1 MADAKTKP
9 TAASVEAYIAA
20 IGSEERRADCHEL
33 VRLMSKVTKK
43 PATMWGTSIVGFDAY
58 QYRYESGHGGQFF
71 VTGFS
76 SRKGDISVYLTASFP
91 GQQKLLQTL
100 GRHKMG
106 KACLSI
112 RRLSDVD
119 MKVLEKLVAGSVA
132 ETRRR
137 YGQIDADALTGGR
150 SN

>member
-9 TAASVEAYIAA
+9 NAASVEAYIAA
-20 IGSEERRADCHEL
+20 IESEERRADCREL
-33 VRLMSKVTKK
+33 VRLMSKVTKE
-43 PATMWGTSIVGFDAY
+43 PATMWGTSIVGFDSYHYTYA
-58 QYRYESGHGGQFF
+58 SGHTGDSC

-76 SRKGDISVYLTASFP
+76 SRRGDISVYLTAGFP
-91 GQQKLLQTL
+91 GQEDLLAKL

-112 RRLSDVD
+112 LRLSDVD

-137 YGQIDADALTGGR
+137 YG
-150 SN
+150 

>member
-1 MADAKTKP
+1 MADAKTRP
-9 TAASVEAYIAA
+9 NAASVEAYIAA
-20 IGSEERRADCHEL
+20 IESEERRADCREL
-33 VRLMSKVTKK
+33 VRLMSKVTKE
-43 PATMWGTSIVGFDAY
+43 PATMWGTSIVGFGSYHYTYA
-58 QYRYESGHGGQFF
+58 SGHSGDSC

-76 SRKGDISVYLTASFP
+76 SRKGDISVYLTAGFP
-91 GQQKLLQTL
+91 GQEDLLAKL

-112 RRLSDVD
+112 RRLGDVD

-137 YGQIDADALTGGR
+137 YG
-150 SN
+150 

>member
-1 MADAKTKP
+1 MADSKTKP
-9 TAASVEAYIAA
+9 TAASAEAYIAA
-20 IGSEERRADCHEL
+20 IESEERRADCREL
-33 VRLMSKVTKK
+33 ARLMSQVTRK
-43 PATMWGTSIVGFDAY
+43 PATMWGTGIVGFDAY
-58 QYRYESGHGGQFF
+58 HYTYASGHSGDSC

-76 SRKGDISVYLTASFP
+76 SRKGDISVYLTAGFP
-91 GQQKLLQTL
+91 GQEDLLAKL

-119 MKVLEKLVAGSVA
+119 MKILEKLVAGSVA

-137 YGQIDADALTGGR
+137 YG
-150 SN
+150 

>member
-1 MADAKTKP
+1 MAESKTKP

-20 IGSEERRADCHEL
+20 IEGEERRADCREL
-33 VRLMSKVTKK
+33 VRLMSKVTTK
-43 PATMWGTSIVGFDAY
+43 PAAMWGTSIVGFDSYHYTYA
-58 QYRYESGHGGQFF
+58 SGHGGDSC

-76 SRKGDISVYLTASFP
+76 SRKGDISVYLTAGFP
-91 GQQKLLQTL
+91 GQEDLLARL

-119 MKVLEKLVAGSVA
+119 MKILEKLVAGSVA

-137 YGQIDADALTGGR
+137 YG
-150 SN
+150 

>member
-1 MADAKTKP
+1 MADAKTRP
-9 TAASVEAYIAA
+9 AAASVEAYIAA
-20 IGSEERRADCHEL
+20 IDSEERRADCREL

-43 PATMWGTSIVGFDAY
+43 PATMWGTSIVGFDTYHYTYA
-58 QYRYESGHGGQFF
+58 SGHSGDSC

-91 GQQKLLQTL
+91 GQEDLFAKL
-100 GRHKMG
+100 GRHRMG

-119 MKVLEKLVAGSVA
+119 MKILEKLVAGSVA

-137 YGQIDADALTGGR
+137 YG
-150 SN
+150 

>member
-1 MADAKTKP
+1 MAESKTKA

-20 IGSEERRADCHEL
+20 IESEERRADCREL
-33 VRLMSKVTKK
+33 VRLMSKVTKE
-43 PATMWGTSIVGFDAY
+43 PATMWGASIVGFGSYHYTYA
-58 QYRYESGHGGQFF
+58 SGHSGDSC

-76 SRKGDISVYLTASFP
+76 SRKGDISVYLTAGFP
-91 GQQKLLQTL
+91 GQEDLLAKL

-112 RRLSDVD
+112 RRLGDVD
-119 MKVLEKLVAGSVA
+119 MKILEKLVAGSVA

-137 YGQIDADALTGGR
+137 YG
-150 SN
+150 